1 MDTTLYVHISVLQYY
16 DTNIVFSVRRTYPSD
31 RTSTHCTYGDCV
43 SLKLS
48 AYLTIFQWGYL
59 AGFPNLCWVIIDS
72 IHWQY
77 SLKTFFLAFL
87 LRSDW
92 SEQKTS
98 DIFILTSILLR
109 DELEQRKCHIQKS
122 HLSNVSGKFFKRMW
136 LPKFFSSLIWKP
148 NYVKIGRTFLKTRF
162 FEW

>member
-1 MDTTLYVHISVLQYY
+1 MDTTFYVHTSVLQYY

-31 RTSTHCTYGDCV
+31 RTSTHCTYGDYI

-59 AGFPNLCWVIIDS
+59 AGFPNFCQIIIDS

-77 SLKTFFLAFL
+77 SLKTSFLAFL

-98 DIFILTSILLR
+98 DIFIFTSIQR
-109 DELEQRKCHIQKS
+109 RGELQQRKRHIKKVIFRMHLTNSLNGCDCH
-122 HLSNVSGKFFKRMW
+122 N
-136 LPKFFSSLIWKP
+136 
-148 NYVKIGRTFLKTRF
+148 
-162 FEW
+162 